1 MQSVLEEFYRG
12 NIKPVERTYQ
22 SGENSKQFRA
32 LLQEQNEIHNRM
44 TEIFNAEQFA
54 LFRKYCDVQ
63 ARMDV
68 AMQEDLFLYAFR
80 LGMRWEREVF
90 SPRQNAVL
98 EEDF

>member
-1 MQSVLEEFYRG
+1 MSVLEEFYRG

-22 SGENSKQFRA
+22 NSENSKQFRT
-32 LLQEQNEIHNRM
+32 LLQEQ
-44 TEIFNAEQFA
+44 TEIYDQIEKLLYTEHFT
-54 LFRKYCDVQ
+54 LFQAYCDLQ

-68 AMQEDLFLYAFR
+68 ITQEDLFLYAFR

-90 SPRQNAVL
+90 SSRHNSVL